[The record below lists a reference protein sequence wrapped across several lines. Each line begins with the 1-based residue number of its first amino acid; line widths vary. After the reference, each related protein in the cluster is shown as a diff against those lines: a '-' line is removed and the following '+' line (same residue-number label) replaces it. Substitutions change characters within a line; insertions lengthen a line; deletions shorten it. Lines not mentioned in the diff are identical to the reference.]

1 MGVAIVAH
9 PWGLT
14 MQHFR
19 FSVFVIALS
28 VVAGVLLSATG
39 AFAQCIPASGANSDR
54 GSGFIA
60 GGHGGYDWQQGPW
73 VYGLAADLSAS
84 GLRSSMSG
92 GLTVG
97 FGCPTDAAS
106 TSAKIDWYGTVRGRI
121 GWSGGNV
128 LLYGT
133 GGFAYGDV
141 NLTSSYTAGLTTTT
155 ASVSQIKTGFVV
167 GGGLDYVLQPQLVFN
182 LSYQYVDLG
191 TLSLAS
197 ANLQATQTA
206 SAQARF
212 HALMAGLSW
221 RFGPGG
227 GAPRPGS
234 WEGFNVGAHGG
245 GAWGLNTNA
254 VYTLGPAPSDMR
266 LKRDIALVG
275 YLDNGLGLYRYR
287 YLWDDTIYVGVMAQ
301 EVAQLAP
308 QAVLLGS
315 DGYLRVDYAQLGLR
329 MQTWERW
336 SAAH

>member
-1 MGVAIVAH
+1 
-9 PWGLT
+9 

-19 FSVFVIALS
+19 FSVLVTALS

-39 AFAQCIPASGANSDR
+39 AFAQCLPSSGANSDR

-60 GGHGGYDWQQGPW
+60 GGHGGYDWQQGSW
-73 VYGLAADLSAS
+73 VYGLAADLSGS

-92 GLTVG
+92 GLVG
-97 FGCPTDAAS
+97 IGCPFDAAS

-121 GWSGGNV
+121 GWSGGNF

-133 GGFAYGDV
+133 GGLAYGDV
-141 NLTSSYTAGLTTTT
+141 NLTSSYTAGNTTTT
-155 ASVSQIKTGFVV
+155 ASVSQVKTGFVV
-167 GGGLDYVLQPQLVFN
+167 GGGLDYLLQPNLVLN

-191 TLSLAS
+191 TLNLAS
-197 ANLQATQTA
+197 ANPPATQTA

-221 RFGPGG
+221 RFSPG

-234 WEGFNVGAHGG
+234 WEGFNIGAHGG

-254 VYTLGPAPSDMR
+254 TYTAVVPSDMR

-275 YLDNGLGLYRYR
+275 HLDNGLGLYRYR

-301 EVAQLAP
+301 EVAQHAP

-329 MQTWERW
+329 MQTWDMQAWEKW

>member
-1 MGVAIVAH
+1 
-9 PWGLT
+9 

-19 FSVFVIALS
+19 FSVPVTALS
-28 VVAGVLLSATG
+28 VIAGVLFSSTG
-39 AFAQCIPASGANSDR
+39 AFAQCLPSSGANSER

-60 GGHGGYDWQQGPW
+60 GGHGGYDWQQGSW
-73 VYGLAADLSAS
+73 VYGLAADLSGS

-92 GLTVG
+92 GLTG
-97 FGCPTDAAS
+97 GDCPFDAAS
-106 TSAKIDWYGTVRGRI
+106 TRAKIDWYGTVRGRI
-121 GWSGGNV
+121 GWSAGNV

-133 GGFAYGDV
+133 GGLAFGDV
-141 NLTSSYTAGLTTTT
+141 NLSSSYTAGNATTI
-155 ASVSQIKTGFVV
+155 ASVSEVKGGFVV
-167 GGGLDYVLQPQLVFN
+167 GGGLDYVLQPNLVFN
-182 LSYQYVDLG
+182 LAYQYVDLG

-197 ANLQATQTA
+197 SNLPATQSA
-206 SAQARF
+206 SAHARF

-221 RFGPGG
+221 RFSPG

-245 GAWGLNTNA
+245 GAWGLNTDATYTA
-254 VYTLGPAPSDMR
+254 VFAPSDMR

-275 YLDNGLGLYRYR
+275 HLDGGLGLYRYR

-301 EVAQLAP
+301 EVAQVAP

-315 DGYLRVDYAQLGLR
+315 DGYLRVNYSQLGLR
-329 MQTWERW
+329 MQTWEDW